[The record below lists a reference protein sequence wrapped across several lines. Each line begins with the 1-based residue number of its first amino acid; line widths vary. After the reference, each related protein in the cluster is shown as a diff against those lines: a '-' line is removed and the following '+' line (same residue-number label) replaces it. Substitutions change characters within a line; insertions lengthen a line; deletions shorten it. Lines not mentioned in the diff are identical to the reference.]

1 MTIDGQLLRQ
11 MLRFLAKKIQ
21 KSELGSNGIKIFGNN
36 LNKNLNFN
44 HNTNTLNFNRLNDN

>member
-21 KSELGSNGIKIFGNN
+21 KSEFGSNGIKIFGNN